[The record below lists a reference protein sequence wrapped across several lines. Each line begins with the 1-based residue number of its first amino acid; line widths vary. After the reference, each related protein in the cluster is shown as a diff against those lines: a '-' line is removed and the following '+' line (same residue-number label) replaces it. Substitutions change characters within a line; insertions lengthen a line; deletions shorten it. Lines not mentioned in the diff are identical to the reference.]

1 MPLRF
6 AGSLPQPDVIV
17 TSIVRQREQ
26 ALAQHPSG
34 RTRAVRSLAT
44 WTAALREWQARAVE
58 AVLSHPA
65 ADFLAMATPA
75 SGKTRFALRVA
86 HDYML
91 SGRARRILVVCPT
104 NHLRTQWADAAGT
117 IGLHLDPALTNEQTR
132 EAADYHGAV
141 VTYQQVALAPNV
153 FQRGCAAGSTLVILD
168 ELHHAADGRH
178 WGKALR
184 QAFDGAVFRLVLSGT
199 PFRSDNHPIPFV
211 RYEQGESRADF
222 AYGYT
227 EAIRDRVCRP
237 ILFPSYEGDL
247 SWLSEGRE
255 HRATFEDGLTFE
267 RQRERL
273 KTALLQDSWLG
284 PVVADAHRQLTQL
297 RKQEHPDAAGL
308 IVSMD
313 QDHARWVAA
322 LVERWTGTKAAVA
335 VSDDPSASRTITAFA
350 ERSQQQWL
358 VAVNMVSEGVDIP
371 RLRVGVYGTN
381 VLTEMYF
388 RQVVGRFVRMQPQ
401 VPAPQRAWLYLP
413 KDPVLVRY
421 ARQIKAE
428 RDHVLEE
435 IMPAGQRDLFDR
447 ATVSVK
453 EYAPLHA
460 VARVDSLIGDDEAR
474 TDDAAAPVPEVPLHD
489 RKRDLRDLH
498 RLLVGSVARMAG
510 IDHRRLNAE
519 LISRTGSRVDQATLD
534 QLEKRIQLLQR
545 WRDRGYDGKR

>member
-1 MPLRF
+1 L
-6 AGSLPQPDVIV
+6 AHH
-17 TSIVRQREQ
+17 TSQ
-26 ALAQHPSG
+26 
-34 RTRAVRSLAT
+34 RTRAAQALPA
-44 WTAALREWQARAVE
+44 WTAALREWQARAVA

-65 ADFLAMATPA
+65 TDFLAMATPA

-86 HDYML
+86 HDYMRTGKAQRL
-91 SGRARRILVVCPT
+91 LVVCPT
-104 NHLRTQWADAAGT
+104 NHLRTQWACAAAMA
-117 IGLHLDPALTNEQTR
+117 GLHLDPALTNEQAR
-132 EAADYHGAV
+132 EAPDYHGAV
-141 VTYQQVALAPNV
+141 VTYQQVALAPQV
-153 FQRGCAAGSTLVILD
+153 FQGSCAGRTTFVILD

-178 WGKALR
+178 WGRALR
-184 QAFDGAVFRLVLSGT
+184 QAFERAVFRLVLSGT
-199 PFRSDNHPIPFV
+199 PFRSDNHQIPFV

-227 EAIRDRVCRP
+227 DAIRERVCRP
-237 ILFPSYEGDL
+237 IVFPSYEGEL

-273 KTALLQDSWLG
+273 KTALLQENWLG
-284 PVVADAHRQLTQL
+284 PVIADAHRQLTLL
-297 RKQEHPDAAGL
+297 RKEEQPDAAGL
-308 IVSMD
+308 IVTMD
-313 QDHARWVAA
+313 QEHARWVAA
-322 LVERWTGTKAAVA
+322 LVAQWTGTKAAIA
-335 VSDDPSASRTITAFA
+335 VSDDPAASKTIEAFA
-350 ERSQQQWL
+350 ERRQQQWL

-388 RQVVGRFVRMQPQ
+388 RQVVGRFVRMQAQ
-401 VPAPQRAWLYLP
+401 VPMPQRAWLYLP
-413 KDPVLVRY
+413 KDAVLVRY
-421 ARQIKAE
+421 AKQIKAE
-428 RDHVLEE
+428 RDHVVEE
-435 IMPAGQRDLFDR
+435 MLPAGQRDLFGH

-460 VARVDSLIGDDEAR
+460 VARVDSLIGEEEGGTDEV
-474 TDDAAAPVPEVPLHD
+474 AAAAAQTPLHD

-498 RLLVGSVARMAG
+498 RVLVGSVARAAG

-519 LISRTGSRVDQATLD
+519 LISRTGGRVDQATID